1 LEGAGPV
8 AGAEWLW
15 IFSVF
20 VLAFAR
26 HSGGFSKRF
35 MRPAFGIRRKR
46 PWFELFVLQATDQ
59 SLLPKIGS
67 GAVMEKVDSKL
78 TFGEKVSYGLGDT
91 ASNFYWQMF
100 LNFLAFFY
108 TDVFG
113 ITAAAAAT
121 MLLVVRIPDTFIDP
135 VMGIIADRT
144 KTRWGH
150 YRPYLL
156 WGCFPMAIIG
166 VAMFHTPSYG
176 PQGKLVYAYITY
188 ALIMLAYTFINIP
201 YGALMGVISSNS
213 LERTSVSSY
222 RFVLA
227 YFGLFMVQ
235 GLTIPMVKFF
245 GKGNDQIGFEYAMGV
260 FGVLAIILFLTT
272 FALTKERV
280 QPMQQKANVLKDDL
294 KDLFKNVPWVMVCF
308 IGVFAVFYISIRM
321 GAILYYFKYCI
332 VRPGELY
339 RFDYALLGHRFTG
352 AMGPEALAS
361 WFMAV
366 GTAGVIFGASMARP
380 LCQLLGGKR
389 RAYMILMSTASIL
402 TVLFYFVPLSN
413 VPLVFAVHIA
423 ISTLFAPTSPL
434 LWAFYADTADYSE
447 WKSGRRATGLV
458 FSAASFSQKLGWAL
472 GSSLFLGLIG
482 FIGFHANIQQSPNV
496 QTGIRYMMSFFP
508 AVLGFLSAGA
518 VIFYKLDDTTMKQIE
533 IDLKQRRS
541 LQA

>member
-1 LEGAGPV
+1 MLSQSPGFKEVLKAAGQI
-8 AGAEWLW
+8 
-15 IFSVF
+15 IF
-20 VLAFAR
+20 A
-26 HSGGFSKRF
+26 
-35 MRPAFGIRRKR
+35 
-46 PWFELFVLQATDQ
+46 W
-59 SLLPKIGS
+59 KIGS
-67 GAVMEKVDSKL
+67 GVVMAKPAVMTQVEGKL

-113 ITAAAAAT
+113 ITAAATAT
-121 MLLVVRIPDTFIDP
+121 MLLVVRFPDICLDP

-144 KTRWGH
+144 RTRWGH

-156 WGCFPMAIIG
+156 WGCFPMALIG
-166 VAMFHTPSYG
+166 VAMFHTPSYE

-188 ALIMLAYTFINIP
+188 SLIMLTYTFINIP

-227 YFGLFMVQ
+227 FIGIFMVQ
-235 GLTIPMVKFF
+235 GLTFPMVKHF

-260 FGVLAIILFLTT
+260 FGILAVILFLTT
-272 FALTKERV
+272 FARTKERV
-280 QPMQQKANVLKDDL
+280 QPMQTKANVLMDDL
-294 KDLFKNVPWVMVCF
+294 KDLFKNVPWIMVCF
-308 IGVFAVFYISIRM
+308 IGIFAVFYSSVRV
-321 GAILYYFKYCI
+321 GAVLYYFKYCI
-332 VRPGELY
+332 VRSGQLY
-339 RFDYALLGHRFTG
+339 HFDYALLGHRFRG

-361 WFMAV
+361 WFMAA

-389 RAYMILMSTASIL
+389 RAYMILMSTASL
-402 TVLFYFVPLSN
+402 LMVLFYFVPLGN

-423 ISTLFAPTSPL
+423 ICTLTAPTSPL

-472 GSSLFLGLIG
+472 GSSLSLGLMG
-482 FIGFHANIQQSPNV
+482 YIGFHANIQQPENV
-496 QTGIRYMMSFFP
+496 QTGIRCMMSFFP

-518 VIFYKLDDTTMKQIE
+518 VLFYKLDDKTMKQIE
-533 IDLKQRRS
+533 ADLKQRRS
-541 LQA
+541 LAA